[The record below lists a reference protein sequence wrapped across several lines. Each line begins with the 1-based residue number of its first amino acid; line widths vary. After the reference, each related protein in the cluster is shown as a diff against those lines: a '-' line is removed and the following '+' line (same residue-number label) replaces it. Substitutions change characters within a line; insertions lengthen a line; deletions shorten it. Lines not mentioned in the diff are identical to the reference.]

1 MWPMKGPPDV
11 PADAARAARAPRS
24 PRPGTQRLL
33 WNGFRRLRGEAA
45 AFPAGNGPG
54 RHREEPRARGWSG
67 RRASVSPPVPP
78 SPSVSKPRPRVNY
91 SRWLINVRERP
102 VSAEGAGGS
111 PPSADNAPGAAGIPA
126 RRGGSRAQS
135 AGGAGFGERGKNA
148 PKHGKSRNPA
158 RRQRGVGAAAAPRA
172 PGIRGASPGAP
183 PGAGKVTELGP
194 FRAKA
199 GRSGVG
205 GGDGNEL
212 SAASGKRRGTGT
224 PPEPPDLGRA
234 GRGR

>member
-1 MWPMKGPPDV
+1 MKGPPDV

-78 SPSVSKPRPRVNY
+78 SPSASKPRPRVNY

-135 AGGAGFGERGKNA
+135 AGDAGFGEREGKMPQSTGKAGILRADKEESA
-148 PKHGKSRNPA
+148 PPPPPEPLESGGRHREP
-158 RRQRGVGAAAAPRA
+158 PRA
-172 PGIRGASPGAP
+172 PGRSRNWDRFGQKWEE
-183 PGAGKVTELGP
+183 AGG
-194 FRAKA
+194 
-199 GRSGVG
+199 G
-205 GGDGNEL
+205 GGDENEL

-224 PPEPPDLGRA
+224 PPEPPDLGQA